1 MTDKDK
7 RMELPKISLDD
18 LFTTQEQRDAE
29 DYVIPIPLDQIDDFP
44 NHPYKVRDDDEM
56 KELSESI
63 KTYGVSQPVIVRKKE
78 DGRYEMISGHRRKF
92 ASHLAGKKDIMA
104 IVKDLTDEEA
114 TILMV
119 DSNENQ
125 REEIRLYR
133 SRCIHF

>member
-44 NHPYKVRDDDEM
+44 NHPYKVRDDDKM

-63 KTYGVSQPVIVRKKE
+63 GERCYIRNDLIFNSYGNIIRP
-78 DGRYEMISGHRRKF
+78 
-92 ASHLAGKKDIMA
+92 L
-104 IVKDLTDEEA
+104 
-114 TILMV
+114 
-119 DSNENQ
+119 NEN
-125 REEIRLYR
+125 EIKLYDK
-133 SRCIHF
+133 IKIFKNVLHFYLE